1 MHDDAQVALSVC
13 AHISRMV
20 RSSAGKP
27 TVWCSV
33 KATSPMDLRSS
44 AGPAHGRPLGLM
56 QRVDAKF
63 SDGALSVDLS
73 PLRDVDLALP
83 TITRVLNV
91 RAGGG
96 DSVSHLVVDALRTR
110 NELLVLD
117 AAVGLAELLS
127 SCPGLKLLATSRE
140 PSGSRWEH
148 LHHRGHHGLKHV
160 STARQIAAP
169 RSKRSESAHGLPR
182 QLAKQAVDATAPDD
196 EVIVQRATRYR
207 RRIVEAHDL
216 CAKPTI
222 EVAEEE

>member
-117 AAVGLAELLS
+117 AAGGLAELLS

-140 PSGSRWEH
+140 PSGSR
-148 LHHRGHHGLKHV
+148 LGTSASSR
-160 STARQIAAP
+160 AP
-169 RSKRSESAHGLPR
+169 RPKARFDREADSCPTVETQRVSAW
-182 QLAKQAVDATAPDD
+182 LAPTAC
-196 EVIVQRATRYR
+196 QTGCGCHRAR
-207 RRIVEAHDL
+207 
-216 CAKPTI
+216 
-222 EVAEEE
+222 